1 MNKNRCYLQTK
12 FSVKMKLEIRKNSQ
26 KLSWGAIFLGTNFW
40 GAYFRLVF
48 SPGAFFLEP
57 GKAIE

>member
-12 FSVKMKLEIRKNSQ
+12 FSVKMKLEMRKNSQ
-26 KLSWGAIFLGTNFW
+26 KLSW